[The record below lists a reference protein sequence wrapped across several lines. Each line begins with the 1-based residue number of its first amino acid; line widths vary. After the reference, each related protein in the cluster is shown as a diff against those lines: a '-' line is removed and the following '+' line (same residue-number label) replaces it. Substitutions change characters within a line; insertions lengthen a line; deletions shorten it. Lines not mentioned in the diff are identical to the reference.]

1 MCPTLTIVPLK
12 KEEGLPF
19 PKLTEEGMSKGETIQ
34 ERMINYDCY
43 IFSTIKESMSIEFP

>member
-1 MCPTLTIVPLK
+1 MCPTLTTIPLK

-34 ERMINYDCY
+34 RE
-43 IFSTIKESMSIEFP
+43 